1 MIQPS
6 PEQFGL
12 TESLVVSLEK
22 ERGDFKALKSRRDR
36 WVTLAIAAGAISA
49 IAFYTGYG
57 FDWPLFIP
65 TLLICAVFMGYFS
78 PMVTAAIVNRL
89 DPHSRLH
96 EQYGNYWVECVT
108 YRAFWRS
115 AYWDAFW
122 KALGEGGNCVAWKDH
137 LPESPHSRLKDLPD
151 PGEELFLMT
160 GERSVLVTPRPTE
173 PVNREFAD
181 RLLKTVQISSAQ
193 KGIICSDEAI
203 PQEVRDVLK
212 TKNIV
217 ILPSRLFLIT
227 RVLRRTILQ
236 VSLPIL
242 ERATKPIASLLN
254 QNFAKFRES
263 ELPFPPSMIRQA
275 IAEELQECHDET
287 LQTALGKL
295 YVILENFLPDDQGVH
310 YDKLREFQEHTFQ
323 EFRGMQ
329 EEGKPPLEILKTLIP
344 LIQHLEE
351 AAQKIDPTI
360 DTNMLEKMK
369 KRSEELEAFKEIA
382 ARNVNSEN
390 R

>member
-1 MIQPS
+1 M
-6 PEQFGL
+6 
-12 TESLVVSLEK
+12 
-22 ERGDFKALKSRRDR
+22 
-36 WVTLAIAAGAISA
+36 LAIAAGAISA

-65 TLLICAVFMGYFS
+65 TLLICAVLMGYFS

-96 EQYGNYWVECVT
+96 EQYSQYRVAWIV
-108 YRAFWRS
+108 YRALWWSS

-122 KALGEGGNCVAWKDH
+122 KALGEGGNCAAWKDH

-151 PGEELFLMT
+151 PGKELFLMA
-160 GERSVLVTPRPTE
+160 GERYILVMPRPTE

-181 RLLKTVQISSAQ
+181 RLLKTVQLSSAQ
-193 KGIICSDEAI
+193 KGIICSDEDI
-203 PQEVRDVLK
+203 PQEVRNVLK
-212 TKNIV
+212 SSNIA
-217 ILPSRLFLIT
+217 LLTSHLFLSS
-227 RVLRRTILQ
+227 RVLRLA
-236 VSLPIL
+236 VLELSFPVL
-242 ERATKPIASLLN
+242 ERATNPIASVLN
-254 QNFAKFRES
+254 QSFAKFRES
-263 ELPFPPSMIRQA
+263 ELPFPLSMIRQA

-287 LQTALGKL
+287 LQAALGKL

-360 DTNMLEKMK
+360 DTNMLERMK

>member
-1 MIQPS
+1 M
-6 PEQFGL
+6 
-12 TESLVVSLEK
+12 
-22 ERGDFKALKSRRDR
+22 A
-36 WVTLAIAAGAISA
+36 
-49 IAFYTGYG
+49 
-57 FDWPLFIP
+57 
-65 TLLICAVFMGYFS
+65 
-78 PMVTAAIVNRL
+78 
-89 DPHSRLH
+89 
-96 EQYGNYWVECVT
+96 
-108 YRAFWRS
+108 
-115 AYWDAFW
+115 
-122 KALGEGGNCVAWKDH
+122 
-137 LPESPHSRLKDLPD
+137 
-151 PGEELFLMT
+151 
-160 GERSVLVTPRPTE
+160 GERYVLVTPRPTE

-217 ILPSRLFLIT
+217 ILPSRLLLIT
-227 RVLRRTILQ
+227 RVLRLAILQ
-236 VSLPIL
+236 VSFPVL
-242 ERATKPIASLLN
+242 ERALN
-254 QNFAKFRES
+254 LNFSKFREI

-310 YDKLREFQEHTFQ
+310 YDKLSEFQEHAFQ

-329 EEGKPPLEILKTLIP
+329 EEGKSPLEILKTLIP
-344 LIQHLEE
+344 LIHHLEE

-360 DTNMLEKMK
+360 EADIRERMK
-369 KRSEELEAFKEIA
+369 TRSEELEAFKEIA
-382 ARNVNSEN
+382 ARNVKSEN

>member
-1 MIQPS
+1 MRKPS

-12 TESLVVSLEK
+12 TESQLVSLEK
-22 ERGDFKALKSRRDR
+22 ERSSFDALKGRRDR
-36 WVTLAIAAGAISA
+36 WVTLAIAASAISA
-49 IAFYTGYG
+49 IALYIGYG

-65 TLLICAVFMGYFS
+65 ILLIGAVFMSYLS
-78 PMVTAAIVNRL
+78 PMVTETIVNRL

-96 EQYGNYWVECVT
+96 KLRRDYQVESITYQALWLSFYWE
-108 YRAFWRS
+108 
-115 AYWDAFW
+115 AFW
-122 KALGEGGNCVAWKDH
+122 KALSERGAWKDP

-151 PGEELFLMT
+151 PGEELFLMA
-160 GERSVLVTPRPTE
+160 GERYLLVMPRPTE

-181 RLLKTVQISSAQ
+181 RFLKTVQLSSAQ
-193 KGIICSDEAI
+193 KGIICSDEDI

-212 TKNIV
+212 SENIV
-217 ILPSRLFLIT
+217 ILPSRLFLIS
-227 RVLRRTILQ
+227 RVLRLAILQ

-242 ERATKPIASLLN
+242 ERATRPIASLLN

-275 IAEELQECHDET
+275 IAEELQEFHDET

-310 YDKLREFQEHTFQ
+310 YDKLREFQEHAFQ
-323 EFRGMQ
+323 EFKGMQ
-329 EEGKPPLEILKTLIP
+329 EKGKPPLEILKTLIP

-351 AAQKIDPTI
+351 AAQKIDPTF
-360 DTNMLEKMK
+360 DTNMLERMK

-382 ARNVNSEN
+382 ARNVKSEN

>member
-1 MIQPS
+1 MIKPS

-12 TESLVVSLEK
+12 TESQLVSLEK
-22 ERGDFKALKSRRDR
+22 ERSSFDALKVRRDR
-36 WVTLAIAAGAISA
+36 WVTLAIAASAISA

-78 PMVTAAIVNRL
+78 PMVTEAIVNRL

-96 EQYGNYWVECVT
+96 AQYSQYRVAWIV
-108 YRAFWRS
+108 YRALWWSS

-137 LPESPHSRLKDLPD
+137 LPESPHSRLKNLPD
-151 PGEELFLMT
+151 PGEELFLMA
-160 GERSVLVTPRPTE
+160 GERYVLVTPRPTE

-203 PQEVRDVLK
+203 PQEIRDVLK
-212 TKNIV
+212 SKNIV
-217 ILPSRLFLIT
+217 ILPSRLFLIS
-227 RVLRRTILQ
+227 RVLRLAILQ
-236 VSLPIL
+236 VSFPVL
-242 ERATKPIASLLN
+242 ERALN
-254 QNFAKFRES
+254 LNFSKFREI

-295 YVILENFLPDDQGVH
+295 YVVLENFLPDDQGVH
-310 YDKLREFQEHTFQ
+310 YDKLREFQEHAFQ

-329 EEGKPPLEILKTLIP
+329 EEGKSPLEILKTLIP
-344 LIQHLEE
+344 LIHHLEE

-360 DTNMLEKMK
+360 EADIRERMRT
-369 KRSEELEAFKEIA
+369 RSEELEAFKEIA
-382 ARNVNSEN
+382 ARNVKSEN